1 MRNTKWLVE
10 RTKFILRRYFPDI
23 RLDNN
28 LVVKFGQKAKTRLG
42 SIKYGSPRGE
52 AGKDGKVHPNTIIT
66 LSGYFQDEKV
76 PDFVLD
82 ATLAHEISHYSHG
95 FFSPR
100 QRLYH
105 HPHHGGVVKREMLD
119 RGLEDMLKLQK
130 KWLRENWIRFIKKES
145 NE

>member
-10 RTKFILRRYFPDI
+10 RTKFILRRYFPEMK
-23 RLDNN
+23 LGNN
-28 LVVKFGQKAKTRLG
+28 LVVKFGRKAKTRLG
-42 SIKYGSPRGE
+42 SIKYGSPHRRVN
-52 AGKDGKVHPNTIIT
+52 KVHPNTIIT
-66 LSGYFQDEKV
+66 LTGYFQDEKV

-105 HPHHGGVVKREMLD
+105 HPHYGGVVKREMLD

-130 KWLRENWIRFIKKES
+130 KWLRENWIRFIKQES